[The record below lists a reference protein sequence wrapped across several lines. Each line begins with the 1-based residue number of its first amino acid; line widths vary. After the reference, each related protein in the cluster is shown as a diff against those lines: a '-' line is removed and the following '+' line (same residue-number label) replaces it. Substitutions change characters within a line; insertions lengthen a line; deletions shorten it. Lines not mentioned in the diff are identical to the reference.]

1 MEKKVFCILSG
12 VTTGFFLLVLT
23 PLTLV
28 YQPFSFA
35 TITIVSF
42 GLTVAV
48 LFVLAQFFGRVYPDL
63 ALWAF
68 FLSSI
73 PLWIHFGG
81 SRGPMPLVYVL
92 NMVLINA
99 FFRGAKL
106 NIYIALILLLGTGLS
121 VYEQIF
127 PDQVSSLPGTLP
139 AIIQNS
145 IGQLLIF
152 SFSFI
157 AIRSIFNALDSE
169 HEKVRIYA
177 IELEK
182 RNQELQEL
190 ALRDRMT
197 DLYNH
202 HHTFEVLNQEC
213 HRARRHDYPLS
224 IVMLDI
230 DNFKKINDS
239 FGHLAGDQV
248 LIKTSEILK
257 SCVRNV
263 DIVGRYGGEEFLVVL
278 PQTPLMGAVDVA
290 ERIRREFHRREFGQ
304 PMLRVTVSLGVAEYS
319 GEDTEKFVDRADQ
332 ELYRA
337 KQAGRDQ
344 TSWSFSLV

>member
-12 VTTGFFLLVLT
+12 VTSSLLLFILT
-23 PLTLV
+23 PLALF
-28 YQPFSFA
+28 YQPQSIA
-35 TITIVSF
+35 TLTIIAF
-42 GLTVAV
+42 GLLVAI
-48 LFVLAQFFGRVYPDL
+48 LFVLAQFFNKVYPDL
-63 ALWAF
+63 AIWAF
-68 FLSSI
+68 FLSSA
-73 PLWIHFGG
+73 PLWFHFGG
-81 SRGPMPLVYVL
+81 SRGPMPLVYVI
-92 NMVLINA
+92 NMVLINV
-99 FFRGAKL
+99 FFRGSKL
-106 NIYIALILLLGTGLS
+106 NFYIGILLFLGTGLS
-121 VYEQIF
+121 VYEQIY
-127 PDQVSSLPGTLP
+127 PDQISRLPGILP
-139 AIIQNS
+139 SIIQNS
-145 IGQLLIF
+145 LGQLLIF
-152 SFSFI
+152 SFAFI
-157 AIRSIFNALDSE
+157 AIRSIFSALDSE

-197 DLYNH
+197 GLFNH
-202 HHTFEVLNQEC
+202 HHTYEVLNQEC
-213 HRARRHDYPLS
+213 QRARRHDYPLS
-224 IVMLDI
+224 IVMMDI
-230 DNFKKINDS
+230 DHFKKINDS
-239 FGHLAGDQV
+239 YGHLAGDQV

-263 DIVGRYGGEEFLVVL
+263 DVLGRYGGEEFLIIL

-304 PMLRVTVSLGVAEYS
+304 PMLRVTVSLGVAEYN
-319 GEDTEKFVDRADQ
+319 GEDVEKFVDRADQ